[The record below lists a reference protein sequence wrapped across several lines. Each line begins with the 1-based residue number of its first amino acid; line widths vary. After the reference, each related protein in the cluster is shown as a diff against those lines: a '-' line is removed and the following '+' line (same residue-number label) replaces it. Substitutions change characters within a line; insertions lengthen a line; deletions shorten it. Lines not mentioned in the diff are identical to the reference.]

1 MMQLERYFNCIP
13 ALPPKLYDVG
23 SFALARCVRHRAR
36 SAAAP
41 AVGCGLRSSP
51 RGCARLVPRRSYF
64 LDTDKVNAQYTPE
77 FLAQR
82 RADLEKWM
90 QRLHK
95 IPCVACFPVFLSFL
109 EADKTESL
117 KTMSDGLVPVLKGVT
132 LDEATQVLAKSHME
146 NPLWKHI
153 FPLLSD
159 KDLFE
164 ALNGVFG
171 LYALTTFEYGY
182 ALSVKDGAQM
192 NSVCLVIPPGNT
204 GAHSFAAAR
213 SYSRARFARPA
224 RARQLS
230 QQWL

>member
-1 MMQLERYFNCIP
+1 MSRPRADAQLERFFNCVP

-23 SFALARCVRHRAR
+23 SFALARCVALHLQRPRA
-36 SAAAP
+36 A
-41 AVGCGLRSSP
+41 RSSP
-51 RGCARLVPRRSYF
+51 TKLTRRSWPNRYF
-64 LDTDKVNAQYTPE
+64 LESEKVNAQYTPE

-95 IPCVACFPVFLSFL
+95 IPCIACYPIFLSFL
-109 EADKTESL
+109 EADKNESL
-117 KTMSDGLVPVLKGVT
+117 KTFSNGLVPVMKGVT

-171 LYALTTFEYGY
+171 LFTLTTFEYGY

-192 NSVCLVIPPGNT
+192 NSVCLVIPPG
-204 GAHSFAAAR
+204 AQRHP
-213 SYSRARFARPA
+213 RPA
-224 RARQLS
+224 CLS
-230 QQWL
+230 FTKG